1 MTDAR
6 INNMTRTVW
15 IENEPEPSLEWL
27 QETIGGYVE
36 KIDLPDGSQLIV
48 DEDGRMKQSD
58 PNDTASLLAERPI
71 VGNAVVLIGE
81 SRLT

>member
-1 MTDAR
+1 
-6 INNMTRTVW
+6 MTRTVW

-27 QETIGGYVE
+27 QETVGGYAE

-58 PNDTASLLAERPI
+58 PNDTASLLAERQI